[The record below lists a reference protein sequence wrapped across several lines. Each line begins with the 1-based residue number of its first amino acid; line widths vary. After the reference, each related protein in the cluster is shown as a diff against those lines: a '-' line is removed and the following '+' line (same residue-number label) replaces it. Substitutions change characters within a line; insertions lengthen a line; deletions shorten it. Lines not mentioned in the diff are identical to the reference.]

1 MGETI
6 EYTYNANG
14 DVTATVVKSAG
25 ATVVKQQSALFD
37 ELGRLMRSIG
47 AASQQT
53 NYGYDQTDRLLAVS
67 DPRSSLYVY
76 VYDPISKLI
85 REMDP
90 KERHRLSR

>member
-1 MGETI
+1 MI
-6 EYTYNANG
+6 C
-14 DVTATVVKSAG
+14 
-25 ATVVKQQSALFD
+25 D

-53 NYGYDQTDRLLAVS
+53 NYGYDRTDRLLAVS

-76 VYDPISKLI
+76 VYDAISKLI